1 MLADRCWFFCLVILG
16 CSTFCSDR
24 PVLMAQT
31 SVGNDWTGWRGA
43 NRDDLSKETGLLK
56 SWPENGPKNLWTV
69 DTGGLGY
76 AGFAAVGERL
86 FTLGSTGDSEFA
98 ICLNVQDGSTIWKQ
112 TIDDLFENNWGDG
125 PRNTPTVD
133 GDRVYVLSASG
144 QLKCLSTED
153 GSEKW
158 AVSLT
163 EQLGGERPFWGFS
176 ESPLIDGEQVIC
188 TPGGK
193 QGAVVALNKLTGATI
208 WQSKDFTNPCHYSSI
223 IVADVNQQKQYIQLF
238 EKALVGF
245 DADNGDVIWQQD
257 WSGRIAVIPTP
268 IFEDNKVYVSS
279 GYGAGSMLVDVS
291 DGENVKKVWFSS
303 KMKNHHGGVIL
314 LDGHYYGYSD
324 KVGWLCQSAKT
335 GGVVWKEKEALQK
348 GAISYADNRFYL
360 LEEKSGQVVLIN
372 AAPDGWQEFGR
383 FQLKPLSENRKQ
395 KGKVWVHPVIS
406 NGRMFLRDQ
415 EMIYC
420 FDISGR

>member
-31 SVGNDWTGWRGA
+31 SVENDWTGWRGA
-43 NRDDLSKETGLLK
+43 NRDDLSKENGLLK

-98 ICLNVQDGSTIWKQ
+98 ICLNVQDGSTIWKR

-176 ESPLIDGEQVIC
+176 ESPLIDGDKVLC

-245 DADNGDVIWQQD
+245 DADSGDVIWQQD
-257 WSGRIAVIPTP
+257 WNGRIAVIPTP

-335 GGVVWKEKEALQK
+335 GGVVWKEKDALQK

-406 NGRMFLRDQ
+406 NGRLFLRDQ